1 MSSIRVQ
8 LNRSILSWAL
18 ERAPADLTAKFRQLN
33 KWLSGEVQPTLR
45 QLEAFAK
52 AAAVPLGYFFLD
64 APPAESIPIPH
75 FRTLP
80 NAADQPASADLLETV
95 WVMEQRQSW
104 MREYLVERGD
114 KPLAFVGSAS
124 VHDAP
129 AQVAQEIRRTLGMD
143 ANWAAGQR
151 TWSEALR
158 ALRTRA
164 ESVGILVVISSI
176 VGNNAR
182 RKLSVDEF
190 RGFVLVDEYAPL
202 VFINGADGKAAQM
215 FTLAHELAHVWLGR
229 SAAFDLRALQPA
241 RDEIEE
247 ACNRIAAEFLV
258 PTTAFME
265 VWPRVEADAD
275 RFQKLARY
283 FKVSEIV
290 AARRA
295 LDLKVIARDAFLRFY
310 EAYRAQQRAKRPGA
324 RGGNF
329 FATQNLRLS
338 RRFGEAVA
346 RAVQEGLLTYR
357 EAYRLTGLRGAAF
370 DKYVAHLLGGYE

>member
-8 LNRSILSWAL
+8 PNRSVLSWAL
-18 ERAPADLTAKFRQLN
+18 QRAPANLTAKFRQLN
-33 KWLSGEVQPTLR
+33 KWLSGEAQPTLR
-45 QLEAFAK
+45 QLEAFAR
-52 AAAVPLGYFFLD
+52 AVAVPLGYFFLD
-64 APPAESIPIPH
+64 APPVESIPIPH

-80 NAADQPASADLLETV
+80 DAPDQPASADLLETV
-95 WVMEQRQSW
+95 RVMEQRQSW
-104 MREYLVERGD
+104 MREYLIERGD
-114 KPLAFVGSAS
+114 KPLTFVGSAS
-124 VHDAP
+124 IYDAP
-129 AQVAQEIRRTLGMD
+129 AQVAQEIRRTLGID

-182 RKLSVDEF
+182 RRLSVDEF

-241 RDEIEE
+241 RDEVEE

-258 PTTAFME
+258 PTAAFME
-265 VWPRVEADAD
+265 VWPQVQADAD

-310 EAYRAQQRAKRPGA
+310 EAYRAQQRAKRPSA
-324 RGGNF
+324 SGGDF
-329 FATQNLRLS
+329 FAMQNLRLS

-346 RAVQEGLLTYR
+346 CAVQEGSLTYR
-357 EAYRLTGLRGAAF
+357 EAYRLTGLHGAAF
-370 DKYVAHLLGGYE
+370 DKYVAHLLGGNA